1 MTFQNRI
8 SIVVGTALAY
18 YFLYQLNFILI
29 GESLHYAHRVDW
41 IFLPSGLR
49 FAFVLIFM
57 QEGAFGIAL
66 ASLFITHQQ
75 YFDGDYLK
83 LLVSGSMAAIGPYVA
98 WKFAA
103 AFMKLDNQLTNLNS
117 IGVFKLAAFFAFISA
132 IIHQLWYF
140 WIGTNAQFLDTV
152 VVMFIGDLL
161 GTIVVLG
168 LLQMLLRTFRN
179 FKNQLGD
186 PARSHERIQTKRRK

>member
-18 YFLYQLNFILI
+18 FFLYQLNFILI
-29 GESLHYAHRVDW
+29 GESLHYAHRVAW

-66 ASLFITHQQ
+66 ASLFITYQQ
-75 YFDGDYLK
+75 YFDGNYLK
-83 LLVSGSMAAIGPYVA
+83 LLISGSMAAIGPYVA

-103 AFMKLDNQLTNLNS
+103 AFLKLDNQMTNLNS

-140 WIGTNAQFLDTV
+140 WIGTNEQFLDTV

-168 LLQMLLRTFRN
+168 LLQMLLRIVRN
-179 FKNQLGD
+179 FKSQLGD
-186 PARSHERIQTKRRK
+186 SAR